1 MMSLSFLLASGMK
14 GEPMPY
20 LLRSDWMITGI
31 LFLCLIVI
39 SYIVSKGKKHLQQ
52 QLKTI
57 FSTRERASLFD
68 DATGSDFRYTFAL
81 VVNTCILLCISAYH
95 YVVYRTPQLLDSDNH
110 FILLGFFIFSSML
123 YMVLKWGIYN
133 TINWI
138 FFEKSRILSWM
149 VSYFNVI
156 VWLGLTLLP
165 VVLLTVYF
173 GLTPQNSFLLM
184 ALAIISA
191 KILLFWKCFSNFFE
205 KIYGVLHLI
214 LYFCALEILPDLIW
228 WKVMEWMSN
237 NLILNL

>member
-81 VVNTCILLCISAYH
+81 VVNTCILLGISAYH

-191 KILLFWKCFSNFFE
+191 KILLFWKCFSNFFG
-205 KIYGVLHLI
+205 KIHGLFHLI
-214 LYFCALEILPDLIW
+214 LYFCTLEILPDLIL
-228 WKVMEWMSN
+228 WKGILISCN
-237 NLILNL
+237 KLILNI